1 MVILI
6 RRTKYFCKILY
17 ISSENLD
24 GQYGHRNNVWKK
36 ELWLKYRSIKVRATF
51 WYSHDDHVWIFI
63 SQMKYFCRMLQSTSQ
78 AFYTVQ
84 GHLKQNWKQEVW
96 PKVEKVVSWK

>member
-1 MVILI
+1 MGKYQNIKLCAPFECSHDYMVILI

-51 WYSHDDHVWIFI
+51 WYSHDDHV
-63 SQMKYFCRMLQSTSQ
+63 
-78 AFYTVQ
+78 
-84 GHLKQNWKQEVW
+84 
-96 PKVEKVVSWK
+96 